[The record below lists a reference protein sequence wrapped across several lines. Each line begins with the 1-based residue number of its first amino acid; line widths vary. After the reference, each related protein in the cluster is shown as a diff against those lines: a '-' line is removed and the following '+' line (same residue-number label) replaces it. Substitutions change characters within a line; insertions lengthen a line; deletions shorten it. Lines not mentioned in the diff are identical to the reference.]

1 MNKRIED
8 LIAQIKSLED
18 ELLDAIHEGEAKAN
32 FTLKGKSIEFAQEV
46 KQAHRK
52 IKRSLMT
59 WLVTDRPQNL
69 LTGPIIYAMI
79 VPLAITDL
87 CVSFYQATCFPIY
100 GIQKVKRANYF
111 IYDRHKLGYL
121 NLIEKFHCEYCA
133 YANGLMAYLSEIIA
147 RTELYFCPI
156 KHARKVIGTHGHY
169 SRFMDY
175 GDSKDFHQK
184 WFELRRRGGPDHQ
197 EQASKDG
204 MAGGER

>member
-1 MNKRIED
+1 MDKRIED
-8 LIAQIKSLED
+8 LIHRIKALEE
-18 ELLDAIHEGEAKAN
+18 ELLEAIEDGEKKAN
-32 FTLKGKSIEFAQEV
+32 FTIKGKSIEFAQEV
-46 KQAHRK
+46 RQAHQK

-79 VPLAITDL
+79 VPLALTDL

-100 GIQKVKRANYF
+100 GIEKVKRSDYF

-133 YANGLMAYLSEIIA
+133 YANGLMGYLSEIIA

-156 KHARKVIGTHGHY
+156 KHAKKVIGAHGHY
-169 SRFMDY
+169 SRFMAY
-175 GDSKDFHQK
+175 GDSEDFHKK
-184 WFELRRRGGPDHQ
+184 WFALRRRGGPTHQ
-197 EQASKDG
+197 SAQQVSDRSPEQP
-204 MAGGER
+204 

>member
-18 ELLDAIHEGEAKAN
+18 ELLDAIHQGDSKAN
-32 FTLKGKSIEFAQEV
+32 FTLKGKTVEFAQDV

-52 IKRSLMT
+52 LKRNLMT

-69 LTGPIIYAMI
+69 LTGPIIYAMV
-79 VPLAITDL
+79 VPLLITDL

-100 GIQKVKRANYF
+100 GIEKVKRADF
-111 IYDRHKLGYL
+111 FVFDRHKLGYL

-133 YANGLMAYLSEIIA
+133 YANGLMAYLTEIIA

-156 KHARKVIGTHGHY
+156 KHARKVIGRHGHY
-169 SRFMDY
+169 SRFTDY
-175 GDSKDFHQK
+175 GDSSDFHQQ
-184 WFELRRRGGPDHQ
+184 WQRMRQRGGPDHQ
-197 EQASKDG
+197 QKDSKDDTPKG
-204 MAGGER
+204 